1 MSDYT
6 AASFD
11 ALKGEVLGVIAP
23 LKELAELAGKKESP
37 SDKGK
42 DKQHNPLTAARKVQ
56 GVMGSA
62 TAALG
67 LPLQLMNTGFALAT
81 EKIAAVFP
89 ALPASFLGCLY
100 IGPPHGH
107 MHPPSLIPPA
117 PAPIPLPSMG
127 TVLLGTCIKV
137 LIHNMPAAR
146 AGDIG
151 LAPTCCGVAPMFEIK
166 TGSSKVFIGGSR
178 AARIGDICVE
188 CVPSGGG
195 SMGKMAMA
203 MTALSLAAD
212 VGEGLDAMADHDP
225 DLAAAKAVAAAMT
238 VATTAAEL
246 ATNAIKQA
254 IGKDPGVAATPGALL
269 LGHPLV
275 LIGGFPMVNFPDPVQ
290 FLMKKL
296 RAKLRKKKSRKE
308 SEDDEHA
315 GCADCKKGAGS

>member
-1 MSDYT
+1 MSEYT
-6 AASFD
+6 DASFD
-11 ALKGEVLGVIAP
+11 ALKSEVLAVIAP
-23 LKELAELAGKKESP
+23 LEELAGKKEAQTEEEKNKHHS
-37 SDKGK
+37 
-42 DKQHNPLTAARKVQ
+42 PLTAARKVQ
-56 GVMGSA
+56 GVLGSA

-67 LPLQLMNTGFALAT
+67 LPLELMNTGFALAT
-81 EKIAAVFP
+81 EKIAALFP

-117 PAPIPLPSMG
+117 PAPIPLPSIG

-137 LIHNMPAAR
+137 LIAGMPAAR

-151 LAPTCCGVAPMFEIK
+151 IAPTCCGIAPMFEIK

-178 AARIGDICVE
+178 AARMGDICVE

-203 MTALSLAAD
+203 MTALSIAAD
-212 VGEGLDAMADHDP
+212 IGEALDAKEDADP

-238 VATTAAEL
+238 VATTAAEI

-254 IGKDPGVAATPGALL
+254 LGKDPGVAATPGALL

-275 LIGGFPMVNFPDPVQ
+275 LIGGFPMVNFPDPVH
-290 FLMKKL
+290 FLMEKL
-296 RAKLRKKKSRKE
+296 KAKFRKKKGRKE
-308 SEDDEHA
+308 SADDEHA
-315 GCADCKKGAGS
+315 GCADCKK